1 MSSSTNYNLV
11 MAVLSMFFMLV
22 KGTMYMLH
30 VLPPIVSA
38 ILHAVLI
45 ALYSVAVAFQGSSD
59 TTDPSRPQHG
69 PPWMVTESC
78 SVAHDKSLIGYC
90 QQAKATFACFVAM
103 IGIFFIYLVLSVW
116 SCFPTKAHKL
126 EYEEKQR
133 AKKLRWAHLDEP
145 DTRELD
151 SDYPP
156 ETPGLQSGMYP
167 VTPRTLAFNKLGGTK
182 DLPLRTQATTTTK
195 TSTFALRSP
204 GILRTPMTLV
214 SPRENKEVTTA
225 EAPISPN
232 PEAQMYFPPPP
243 KESTS
248 KSK

>member
-1 MSSSTNYNLV
+1 
-11 MAVLSMFFMLV
+11 MFFMLV

-30 VLPPIVSA
+30 VLPPVVSA
-38 ILHAVLI
+38 LLHAVLMAI
-45 ALYSVAVAFQGSSD
+45 YAVAVAFQGSSD
-59 TTDPSRPQHG
+59 TTDPTRPQNG
-69 PPWMVTESC
+69 PPWYVTKSC
-78 SVAHDKSLIGYC
+78 SVAQNKSLIGYC

-103 IGIFFIYLVLSVW
+103 IGIFFIYFVLSVW
-116 SCFPTKAHKL
+116 SCFPSKAHKL

-133 AKKLRWAHLDEP
+133 EKKLRWAHLDEP

-167 VTPRTLAFNKLGGTK
+167 VTPRTLAFNKLGGTR
-182 DLPLRTQATTTTK
+182 DLPLRAPGTANTK

-204 GILRTPMTLV
+204 GILRTPMTLA
-214 SPRENKEVTTA
+214 SPRENKEVSVLTS
-225 EAPISPN
+225 EAPVSPR

-243 KESTS
+243 KESS
-248 KSK
+248 GKNK